1 LQNRNATLDK
11 FGGHNHEHLSSES
24 NSYTTKLPE
33 KLVNDAKKFIGSNHE
48 SINELMKLLSVKYLS
63 SLVDPGEAVGVVAA
77 QSIGEPSTQMT

>member
-1 LQNRNATLDK
+1 LQNRNAILDK
-11 FGGHNHEHLSSES
+11 FGGHNHEHLLSES
-24 NSYTTKLPE
+24 NSYITKLPE

-48 SINELMKLLSVKYLS
+48 SINELMKLLGVKYLS